1 MNKAKVTIFL
11 ILGMLI
17 TLTLSAGSSV
27 IKAGDEIKV
36 WVKGESDLTVER
48 VVGDDGSISFPLLGS
63 VGVAGMTP
71 HQAAKVLSGLL
82 EDGYLRDP
90 LVQITKSKK
99 AVKRAKNT
107 SYIEGRSLMQSDSR
121 VSSAQGYTDTR
132 TAAQQK
138 RFEVVDRET
147 GRGLNGVA
155 MLLDNHIYQSN
166 RLGQIVAHTGAG
178 DIVLIADGYKILSGS
193 LENFVDRA
201 EPGKI
206 KLDRIKLS
214 PEVSFHVIDAIT
226 RKPLEDVEVV
236 LDNMK
241 ISTNSKGSFKI
252 KKIQREF
259 GEVFLRKKG
268 YRDHRLVV
276 DFKGP
281 QNQLILMVRNE

>member
-90 LVQITKSKK
+90 LVQITKSRKAAKK
-99 AVKRAKNT
+99 SKNT

-121 VSSAQGYTDTR
+121 VSSTQGYTDNR

-178 DIVLIADGYKILSGS
+178 DIVLIADGYQDS
-193 LENFVDRA
+193 LWVIRKFCGQNRTGENKA
-201 EPGKI
+201 
-206 KLDRIKLS
+206 
-214 PEVSFHVIDAIT
+214 
-226 RKPLEDVEVV
+226 
-236 LDNMK
+236 
-241 ISTNSKGSFKI
+241 
-252 KKIQREF
+252 
-259 GEVFLRKKG
+259 
-268 YRDHRLVV
+268 
-276 DFKGP
+276 
-281 QNQLILMVRNE
+281 